1 MKTVVLGAGRMSQG
15 VVFDLLKNDRIES
28 LFLVDQNPKALETLA
43 GLFNDPRIQTTL
55 AGAGDLQTLEPLFR
69 QADGAISAVPYDYN
83 LDLSRLSIQ
92 TKTHFVD
99 LGGNYKVVEE
109 QFKLQEEARHAA
121 IGIVP
126 DCGLAPGMTAILA
139 AHLVNQLAR
148 VDTLKIRVGGLPLE
162 PETPLNY
169 MLVFSMHGLINEYL
183 EEAMILEDGHIKMV
197 PSMTDVEE
205 LEFPRP
211 FGLLEAFNTSGGTS
225 TLPRTY
231 ENKISYLDYKT
242 IRYPGHCHIMKA
254 MLDLG
259 FADEEKMNFGD
270 RLFTKRQVF
279 EQILSPPL
287 QYDSKDVALIRVTA
301 TGQKGGSRKTLQ
313 LQAIEYGDDK
323 NGLTA
328 MMRTTAFPATIILQ
342 MLMEGQISDRG
353 VLYQERSVPTTLF
366 MEEMEKR
373 NIRFEMI
380 D

>member
-1 MKTVVLGAGRMSQG
+1 MKALVIGAGRMSQG
-15 VVFDLLKNDRIES
+15 IVFDLLKNNGIES
-28 LFLVDQNPKALETLA
+28 LFLVDQNPEALKTLA

-55 AGAGDLQTLEPLFR
+55 AGAEDLQTLEPLFR

-109 QFKLQEEARHAA
+109 QFKLQEEARQAA

-183 EEAMILEDGHIKMV
+183 EEAMILEDGRIKMV

-259 FADEEKMNFGD
+259 FANEEKMNFGD

-301 TGQKGGSRKTLQ
+301 TGQKGGSCKTLQ

-353 VLYQERSVPTTLF
+353 VLFQERSVPTTLF